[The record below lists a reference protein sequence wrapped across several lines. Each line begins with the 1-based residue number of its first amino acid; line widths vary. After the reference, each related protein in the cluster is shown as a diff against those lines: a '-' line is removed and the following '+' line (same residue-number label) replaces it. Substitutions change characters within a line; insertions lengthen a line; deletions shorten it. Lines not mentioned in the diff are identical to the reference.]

1 MTKEKKYMII
11 GIFILMITLVGGVGT
26 YAWFTWKSTSNTSLT
41 MTIGK
46 MADVTFSSGN
56 DISTN
61 KLAPV
66 YNYTDGEK
74 TTFIINNRDT
84 TNTFLKYKI
93 LLDITSIA
101 DELKSTNLKYK
112 LLSNNTIL
120 AEGNFSTF
128 ANGSTNTLYED
139 TLNTGVTDFVFYLYI
154 DGNEENNLNMMNKQL
169 NGTLKVT
176 TESSPVNF
184 ASYVDAK
191 YSTSTKTV
199 VTNNNISYNYV
210 PSLSLINDK
219 QGGTA
224 LDEDGNIR
232 YYGASPNNYV
242 YFNCSTYPTTN
253 CELWRIIGTFGDK
266 IKIVRNESIG
276 KYSWDNK
283 DKTTGAETN
292 YGKNDWTDARL
303 MKLLNPGYESETGGS
318 LYYNAK
324 SGTCYVNQNNATT
337 ACNFTSTGIKNDTT
351 KNIIAEVTYNTAG
364 YNDATLYPN
373 EIYTY
378 ERGSTVYS
386 GRQTTWTGKIGLM
399 YPSDYGYASDLTK
412 CREKINNYNASTCS
426 QNNWIYNMGSLWLL
440 THDSAR
446 SDRNWSINSSGN
458 ASVNG
463 NGNGGTSNGLLV
475 FPSLFLSS
483 DVKIL
488 KCCPYYDDII
498 NSDIMYNDDLSIDL
512 IEWYKDIIFSCNGDN
527 EEDIKIIRNIDRCM
541 YIYIND
547 NKYKKGLKKRIINN
561 DINLNDNYKEV
572 VNKILNYTEE
582 YEENELLNITS
593 TKWI

>member
-120 AEGNFSTF
+120 AEGSFSTF

-184 ASYVDAK
+184 ASYVDTK

-303 MKLLNPGYESETGGS
+303 MKLLNPGYDNESVGGS

-412 CREKINNYNASTCS
+412 YREKINNYNASTCS

-483 DVKIL
+483 DVKI
-488 KCCPYYDDII
+488 I
-498 NSDIMYNDDLSIDL
+498 SG
-512 IEWYKDIIFSCNGDN
+512 NGS
-527 EEDIKIIRNIDRCM
+527 
-541 YIYIND
+541 
-547 NKYKKGLKKRIINN
+547 INN
-561 DINLNDNYKEV
+561 PYQLGV
-572 VNKILNYTEE
+572 
-582 YEENELLNITS
+582 
-593 TKWI
+593 

>member
-120 AEGNFSTF
+120 AEGSFSTF

-184 ASYVDAK
+184 ASYVDTK

-303 MKLLNPGYESETGGS
+303 MKLLNPGYDNESVGGS

-386 GRQTTWTGKIGLM
+386 GRQTTWTGKMGLM

-483 DVKIL
+483 DVKI
-488 KCCPYYDDII
+488 I
-498 NSDIMYNDDLSIDL
+498 SG
-512 IEWYKDIIFSCNGDN
+512 NGS
-527 EEDIKIIRNIDRCM
+527 
-541 YIYIND
+541 
-547 NKYKKGLKKRIINN
+547 INN
-561 DINLNDNYKEV
+561 PYQLGV
-572 VNKILNYTEE
+572 
-582 YEENELLNITS
+582 
-593 TKWI
+593 

>member
-26 YAWFTWKSTSNTSLT
+26 YTWFTWKSTSNTSLT

-46 MADVTFSSGN
+46 MADVTFYSGN

-120 AEGNFSTF
+120 AEGSFSTF

-184 ASYVDAK
+184 ASYVDTK

-224 LDEDGNIR
+224 LEEDGNIR

-446 SDRNWSINSSGN
+446 SDRSWSINSSGN

-463 NGNGGTSNGLLV
+463 NGKGSASNGLLV

-483 DVKIL
+483 NVKI
-488 KCCPYYDDII
+488 I
-498 NSDIMYNDDLSIDL
+498 SG
-512 IEWYKDIIFSCNGDN
+512 NGS
-527 EEDIKIIRNIDRCM
+527 
-541 YIYIND
+541 
-547 NKYKKGLKKRIINN
+547 INN
-561 DINLNDNYKEV
+561 PYQLGV
-572 VNKILNYTEE
+572 
-582 YEENELLNITS
+582 
-593 TKWI
+593 

>member
-318 LYYNAK
+318 L
-324 SGTCYVNQNNATT
+324 
-337 ACNFTSTGIKNDTT
+337 
-351 KNIIAEVTYNTAG
+351 IIMPKVELAM
-364 YNDATLYPN
+364 L
-373 EIYTY
+373 
-378 ERGSTVYS
+378 
-386 GRQTTWTGKIGLM
+386 
-399 YPSDYGYASDLTK
+399 
-412 CREKINNYNASTCS
+412 
-426 QNNWIYNMGSLWLL
+426 
-440 THDSAR
+440 
-446 SDRNWSINSSGN
+446 
-458 ASVNG
+458 
-463 NGNGGTSNGLLV
+463 
-475 FPSLFLSS
+475 
-483 DVKIL
+483 
-488 KCCPYYDDII
+488 
-498 NSDIMYNDDLSIDL
+498 
-512 IEWYKDIIFSCNGDN
+512 
-527 EEDIKIIRNIDRCM
+527 IKIMLPQHAISPQPESKMIPP
-541 YIYIND
+541 
-547 NKYKKGLKKRIINN
+547 K
-561 DINLNDNYKEV
+561 
-572 VNKILNYTEE
+572 T
-582 YEENELLNITS
+582 
-593 TKWI
+593 

>member
-1 MTKEKKYMII
+1 MSKYKTYMYI
-11 GIFILMITLVGGVGT
+11 GIFILLISLIGSATT
-26 YAWFTWKSTSNTSLT
+26 YAWLTWKSTSNTSLT

-66 YNYTDGEK
+66 FNYTDGEK
-74 TTFIINNRDT
+74 TTFSINNRDT
-84 TNTFLKYKI
+84 TNTFLKYKV

-120 AEGNFSTF
+120 AEGDFSTF
-128 ANGSTNTLYED
+128 TNGSTNTLYED
-139 TLNTGVTDFVFYLYI
+139 TLNTGVTDFIFYLYI
-154 DGNEENNLNMMNKQL
+154 DGNEENDLNMMDKQL

-176 TESSPVNF
+176 AESTSVNF
-184 ASYVDAK
+184 ASYVDTK
-191 YSTSTKTV
+191 YSVSTKTFV
-199 VTNNNISYNYV
+199 KNNNISYNYA

-224 LDEDGNIR
+224 LDVDGNIR

-318 LYYNAK
+318 LYYNAQ

-351 KNIIAEVTYNTAG
+351 RNIIAKVTYNTAG
-364 YNDATLYPN
+364 YNDAALYPN
-373 EIYTY
+373 QIYTY

-386 GRQTTWTGKIGLM
+386 GRKTTWTGKIGLM

-412 CREKINNYNASTCS
+412 CQEKINNYNASTCS

-446 SDRNWSINSSGN
+446 ADRNWSINSSGN
-458 ASVNG
+458 VSVNG

-483 DVKIL
+483 NVKIISGNGSISN
-488 KCCPYYDDII
+488 PYQ
-498 NSDIMYNDDLSIDL
+498 L
-512 IEWYKDIIFSCNGDN
+512 G
-527 EEDIKIIRNIDRCM
+527 
-541 YIYIND
+541 
-547 NKYKKGLKKRIINN
+547 
-561 DINLNDNYKEV
+561 V
-572 VNKILNYTEE
+572 
-582 YEENELLNITS
+582 
-593 TKWI
+593 

>member
-1 MTKEKKYMII
+1 MKKIKDKSKMYMIL
-11 GIFILMITLVGGVGT
+11 GISFLVLAVLGST
-26 YAWFTWKSTSNTSLT
+26 YAYYKYVIATINVDSITRGLDYYINYTKGTNITSAALNPGSDYTSGNNLSVTLYKKDNTYTIYGHIYIDISSISDGLSNSGALKYTVLEGTTKITSGQLTGTTSGDTVPLAVNIPLKTTSTKYTVYLWLDENAEDYMYAENTS
-41 MTIGK
+41 
-46 MADVTFSSGN
+46 
-56 DISTN
+56 ISAIIRCEASMKPISANPYGTTGDYFYKIYSPN
-61 KLAPV
+61 TKV
-66 YNYTDGEK
+66 INNGITYNY
-74 TTFIINNRDT
+74 DT
-84 TNTFLKYKI
+84 TNSLMQ
-93 LLDITSIA
+93 DIGG
-101 DELKSTNLKYK
+101 NL
-112 LLSNNTIL
+112 
-120 AEGNFSTF
+120 
-128 ANGSTNTLYED
+128 
-139 TLNTGVTDFVFYLYI
+139 
-154 DGNEENNLNMMNKQL
+154 
-169 NGTLKVT
+169 
-176 TESSPVNF
+176 
-184 ASYVDAK
+184 
-191 YSTSTKTV
+191 
-199 VTNNNISYNYV
+199 
-210 PSLSLINDK
+210 
-219 QGGTA
+219 
-224 LDEDGNIR
+224 R

-303 MKLLNPGYESETGGS
+303 MKLLNPGYEYETGGS

-483 DVKIL
+483 DVKI
-488 KCCPYYDDII
+488 I
-498 NSDIMYNDDLSIDL
+498 SG
-512 IEWYKDIIFSCNGDN
+512 NGS
-527 EEDIKIIRNIDRCM
+527 
-541 YIYIND
+541 
-547 NKYKKGLKKRIINN
+547 INN
-561 DINLNDNYKEV
+561 PYQLGV
-572 VNKILNYTEE
+572 
-582 YEENELLNITS
+582 
-593 TKWI
+593 

>member
-120 AEGNFSTF
+120 AEGSFSTF

-184 ASYVDAK
+184 ASYVDTK

-292 YGKNDWTDARL
+292 YEKNDWTDARL
-303 MKLLNPGYESETGGS
+303 MKLLNPGYDNESVGGS

-483 DVKIL
+483 DVKI
-488 KCCPYYDDII
+488 I
-498 NSDIMYNDDLSIDL
+498 SG
-512 IEWYKDIIFSCNGDN
+512 NGS
-527 EEDIKIIRNIDRCM
+527 
-541 YIYIND
+541 
-547 NKYKKGLKKRIINN
+547 INN
-561 DINLNDNYKEV
+561 PYQLGV
-572 VNKILNYTEE
+572 
-582 YEENELLNITS
+582 
-593 TKWI
+593 